1 MKKKAI
7 SGIVIS
13 TIFVTSLL
21 AGDFKCIGYEDC
33 VSKLSGNAVT
43 MDKKVKK
50 IAPKTQVQL
59 DMLSK
64 DTLISDPAI
73 DFQKFQVE
81 NSKLD
86 LETQEAGWLPTV
98 DFTGS
103 YAQESIQNR
112 NSEVNTNWGATDYKI
127 EVKQLIYD
135 FKINHSI
142 NKSEL
147 DLQRSNLALQQKEQ
161 EILYRGIASYFNVVK
176 AYRQMLNSQKVQ
188 KSVGEQVIAEQKKI
202 KNGAGSKTD
211 LLQAQAVYQN
221 TLAISNTSRTS
232 LLNAINMYTRNF
244 KTQPV
249 NISKMTL
256 PTIPYGKLPKIWKKL
271 QKSH

>member
-1 MKKKAI
+1 MKKKVI
-7 SGIVIS
+7 SGVVIS
-13 TIFVTSLL
+13 TIFATSLL
-21 AGDFKCIGYEDC
+21 AEDFKCIGYEDC